1 MMLRVHAAR
10 FVANVISIAVNGA
23 YKISTILPCIFPII
37 IDDDECENDCWIT
50 CMAIS
55 PGARKLINENPKTSP
70 LSFPI
75 ASERTIKNNSEVIS
89 GETIVWIPTIRNL
102 STSFL

>member
-10 FVANVISIAVNGA
+10 FVANVISMAVSGA
-23 YKISTILPCIFPII
+23 YKISTILPCILPII
-37 IDDDECENDCWIT
+37 IDDDECENDCCIT
-50 CMAIS
+50 CIAIN

-75 ASERTIKNNSEVIS
+75 ANERTNKNKSEVTI
-89 GETIVWIPTIRNL
+89 GEIIVWIATIRNL
-102 STSFL
+102 STYFL